1 MIADWVNKV
10 VFFFFCLKLISLL
23 WRNNNFEIE
32 NCYYSSRVKEESVL
46 TFVQALENYPYMKC
60 MNSCRRI
67 SHLLFFASF
76 FFFLSLWFIFHS
88 AYVSLILCML
98 PFLSALSSHTV
109 YFPCSSLCV
118 PLPYIIT
125 HSLLKAEYPYRKT
138 AVYLKNKK
146 YIYIK
151 KRGKL

>member
-1 MIADWVNKV
+1 MKIAIIPAEWKRNLSLPLYKHWRITHIWSVWIV
-10 VFFFFCLKLISLL
+10 V
-23 WRNNNFEIE
+23 
-32 NCYYSSRVKEESVL
+32 EEFPIFYFL
-46 TFVQALENYPYMKC
+46 
-60 MNSCRRI
+60 
-67 SHLLFFASF
+67 HLF

-146 YIYIK
+146 YIYKKK
-151 KRGKL
+151 KRETLRWQKG